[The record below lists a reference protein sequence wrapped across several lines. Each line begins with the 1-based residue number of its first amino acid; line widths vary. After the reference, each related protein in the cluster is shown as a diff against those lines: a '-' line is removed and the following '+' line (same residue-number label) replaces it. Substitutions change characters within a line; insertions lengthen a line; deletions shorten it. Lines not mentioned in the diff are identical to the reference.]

1 MNEIKWKY
9 GEIQI
14 VIPATYYMSNASNK
28 KNEDLIF
35 AIKTFFNFARELFG
49 FFQMFPSSVMST
61 HSQHFA

>member
-14 VIPATYYMSNASNK
+14 DIPATYYMSNTSN

-35 AIKTFFNFARELFG
+35 AIKTFFNFATELFG
-49 FFQMFPSSVMST
+49 FFHMFPSSVMST
-61 HSQHFA
+61 HSHHFA